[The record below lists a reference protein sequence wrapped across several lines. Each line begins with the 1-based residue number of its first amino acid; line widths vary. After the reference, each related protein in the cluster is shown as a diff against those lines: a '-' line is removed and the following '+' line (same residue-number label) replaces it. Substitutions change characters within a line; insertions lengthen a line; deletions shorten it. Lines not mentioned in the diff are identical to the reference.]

1 MVFKLASS
9 VNNAT
14 AAPPASGVDPS
25 SVMTWSSDCD
35 EASGS
40 SQAEDDQS
48 QSNASSD
55 DYETSPSADSDDP
68 DDDAEGEQR
77 EGLAA
82 ARMASQT
89 FREIGATAYL
99 EVSEELAASVEP
111 LEPGV
116 A

>member
-1 MVFKLASS
+1 MAQAHGAAEQALASYRA
-9 VNNAT
+9 AT
-14 AAPPASGVDPS
+14 
-25 SVMTWSSDCD
+25 T
-35 EASGS
+35 EASLPLPRG
-40 SQAEDDQS
+40 QTWLDLARLLI
-48 QSNASSD
+48 
-55 DYETSPSADSDDP
+55 
-68 DDDAEGEQR
+68 AEGEQR

-89 FREIGATAYL
+89 FREIGATASL